1 MDTLL
6 QDLRYTIRRLAK
18 SPAFTIIVVLTLALG
33 IGANTAIFSAVNAVL
48 LRPLPYLEPERLVT
62 IEHLYPSLDGL
73 EAPVSVPGFI
83 DYQRKGRSFE
93 SMAVQSGWQ
102 ANLTGVGEPVRMM
115 GQRVTGRYFTTLQV
129 PALLGRT
136 LQPGEDSVGREHVAV
151 LSYDAWK
158 RIFGADPSIVGKSLA
173 LNGESFEVVG
183 VMPSGFRDF
192 FNRNA
197 EIWAPIVFRADQMTD
212 DSRTNEYLNLTA
224 RMRPGVTV
232 AQAQG
237 EIRTLAE
244 QLKRDYPDEYP
255 PDWSLLVTGLS
266 LQATGDIRPALLV
279 LLGAVGFVLLIAC
292 ANVANLLLARAAAR
306 SKEIAVRTALGATRE
321 RLLRQ
326 LLTESVIVSLAGGVV
341 GLLLAYL
348 GVRALV
354 AMDIGN
360 LPRSDEIAIDGTVM
374 VFTLIVSVLAGVL
387 FGLAPAIHTATP
399 NLQGALKEGGR
410 GATAD
415 RGSHALRRSL
425 VVTEVA
431 LALTLLTGAG
441 LLLKSFARLQGVDPG
456 FEPSNL
462 LTFNVSLPQTKYAN
476 DTTQAAFFDQALPA
490 IARVPGVTGVGGT
503 SVMPFGGNWSTGSFE
518 IEGYQTPE
526 NQPGPWGDIRIVS
539 PQFFETLR
547 IPLIKG
553 RYLTDED
560 REGGRMVA
568 VIDQEFVR
576 RYYPKDDPIGKRF
589 TFGPPDGVTDS
600 TQNEWIEVVGVVG
613 HTAHEGLDADPRLQ
627 LYLSYRQVT
636 QPFMAIAVRTTGSPD
651 RYVNMVRDAVRSV
664 DPDQPI
670 SGVNNME
677 ALLSQSVGQRRLS
690 MMLLS
695 LFSGIA
701 LVLASIGIYGV
712 MSYSVTQRSRELGV
726 RIALGADRG
735 DVLRLVLRQGM
746 KLALIGIGIG
756 LAAALAL
763 TRLIESQLYGVAA
776 TDPATFVLVAGV
788 LATTALVANLI
799 PAIRAMRMDPAVVLR
814 EE

>member
-6 QDLRYTIRRLAK
+6 QDLRYSLRRLAK
-18 SPAFTIIVVLTLALG
+18 SPAFTAIVVLTLALG

-48 LRPLPYLEPERLVT
+48 LRPLPYREPQRLVT
-62 IEHLYPSLDGL
+62 IEHLYPSLDL
-73 EAPVSVPGFI
+73 EAPVSVPGFL
-83 DYQRKGRSFE
+83 DYQKRGRSFE
-93 SMAVQSGWQ
+93 SMSVQTGWQ
-102 ANLTGVGEPVRMM
+102 ANLTGVGEPVRMQ
-115 GQRVTGRYFTTLQV
+115 GQRVTGKFFTTLQV

-136 LQPGEDSVGREHVAV
+136 LQPGEDSAGREHVAV
-151 LSYDAWK
+151 VSYDAWQ
-158 RIFGADPSIVGKSLA
+158 RIFGADPGIVGRSLS
-173 LNGESFEVVG
+173 LNGESYQVVG

-192 FNRNA
+192 FNRTA
-197 EIWAPIVFRADQMTD
+197 EIWAPLVFTADQMTD
-212 DSRTNEYLNLTA
+212 ENRTHEFLNLTA
-224 RMRPGVTV
+224 RMKPGVSV
-232 AQAQG
+232 EQAGG
-237 EIRTLAE
+237 EMRTLAE
-244 QLKRDYPDEYP
+244 QLKREYPDNYAE
-255 PDWSLLVTGLS
+255 DWSLLVTGLS
-266 LQATGDIRPALLV
+266 LQATGTVRPALLV

-326 LLTESVIVSLAGGVV
+326 LLTESIIVSLAGGGV

-348 GVRALV
+348 GVRSLV

-360 LPRSDEIAIDGTVM
+360 LPRSDEIGIDGTVM
-374 VFTLIVSVLAGVL
+374 IFTLLISLLAGVL
-387 FGLAPAIHTATP
+387 FGLAPALHTVTP
-399 NLQGALKEGGR
+399 DLHGALKEGGR

-456 FEPSNL
+456 FDPSNL
-462 LTFNVSLPQTKYAN
+462 LTFNIALPQTRYAN

-490 IARVPGVTGVGGT
+490 VARVPGVLGVGAT
-503 SVMPFGGNWSTGSFE
+503 SVMPFGGSWSTGSFE
-518 IEGYQTPE
+518 IEGYQPPE
-526 NQPGPWGDIRIVS
+526 NQPGPWGDIRVVS
-539 PQFFETLR
+539 PQFFETMR
-547 IPLIKG
+547 IPLLRG

-560 REGGRMVA
+560 RNGSRPVA
-568 VIDQEFVR
+568 VVDQEFVR
-576 RYYPKDDPIGKRF
+576 RYWANVDPLGKRF
-589 TFGPPDGVTDS
+589 TFGPPDGVTDT

-613 HTAHEGLDADPRLQ
+613 HTAHEGLDADARLQ
-627 LYLSYRQVT
+627 LYLPYRQVT
-636 QPFMAIAVRTTGSPD
+636 FPFMAVAVRTQGNPE
-651 RYVNMVRDAVRSV
+651 RYVNLVRQAVRSV

-670 SGVNNME
+670 SGVSNME
-677 ALLSQSVGQRRLS
+677 ELLSKSVGQRRLS

-712 MSYSVTQRSRELGV
+712 MSYSVTQHSRELGV

-735 DVLRLVLRQGM
+735 AVLRLVLRQGM
-746 KLALIGIGIG
+746 ILALLGIGIG
-756 LAAALAL
+756 LGAALVL

-776 TDPATFVLVAGV
+776 TDPATFALVAAV
-788 LATTALVANLI
+788 LATTALLANLI
-799 PAIRAMRMDPAVVLR
+799 PAVRAMRMDPAVILR